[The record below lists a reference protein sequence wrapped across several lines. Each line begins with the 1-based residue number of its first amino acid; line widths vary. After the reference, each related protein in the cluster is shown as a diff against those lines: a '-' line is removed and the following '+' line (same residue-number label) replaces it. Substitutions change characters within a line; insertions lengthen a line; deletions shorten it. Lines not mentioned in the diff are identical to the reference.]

1 MGKILLT
8 LGLIGMSLGLF
19 GQEDFLKEANK
30 LFKNGEY
37 KEALYFYK
45 YSNISTNPEALY
57 RRGYCYL
64 KLNELSNAERD
75 FSLSNG
81 LGYEDNSLF
90 LVMGKIRHSQNEFG
104 AAALFYKDYLRA
116 TKGESKDRDDVVL
129 LLKNCITGQ
138 DAKFAEPLGYVENLG
153 EGLNSTYDEL
163 NPLRSPNYGDI
174 FYFSSN
180 RQLRMSDEETET
192 VSYDHNIYRIQSTSQ
207 GFKQA
212 EFANESL
219 NSFQNEI
226 LLDLSSDGSVLF
238 FGKGIDEFEVFSDTF
253 TIASQKVPIN
263 AKMNAPINY
272 QFVNSLDVYQDSIFL
287 YAAKT
292 EGGYGGFDI
301 YAAIRL
307 NGIWLSP
314 MNLGPKI
321 NGPYDEVSPFLSLGG
336 ENLFFSSNRPES
348 TGGYDVFYSEYDAEK
363 SNWKKS
369 VNLGLPINSEG
380 DDINFRLS
388 KDAKTGLL
396 TSDRLKDNFGGF
408 DIYYAFLKEHI
419 GAKVEARKLPG
430 FIESYVKAI
439 EEQTFA
445 SFEELN
451 AVPLDEVQFDPNAA
465 VETVELDPAREIFL
479 QNEAFI
485 YSDTGDLLSGENRE
499 KLNKVVDNL
508 SRNPALRIELVGH
521 TVKEGLKEFDL
532 YFSVKSAEKI
542 AEYLKSL
549 GVPKE
554 RILLKGLG
562 SAYPLVKY
570 ESGGQSIALA
580 DRMNRRV
587 ELNYLTLGNSSYKI
601 IQPELNV
608 PQYLLDNKYKLHKTQ
623 SEGLTYKVQIAE
635 SNKLLKNDAL
645 AVYDHLMIEKLAGA
659 SKYLYTIGV
668 YETYVETFFIK
679 KELEK
684 YNIKD
689 PKIIPYLNGNRID
702 VSLLNILS
710 EQYTDLKYYIEYEL
724 E

>member
-1 MGKILLT
+1 MRKLLLSFGFLCLSIL
-8 LGLIGMSLGLF
+8 MY
-19 GQEDFLKEANK
+19 GQEDFLKEADK

-45 YSNISTNPEALY
+45 YSDISTNPDALFK
-57 RRGYCYL
+57 RGYCYL
-64 KLNELSNAERD
+64 KLNDLNNAERD
-75 FSLSNG
+75 FTQSNG
-81 LGYEDNSLF
+81 LGYENTDLF
-90 LVMGKIRHSQNEFG
+90 LLMGKIRHSQGEFVK
-104 AAALFYKDYLRA
+104 AAYFYKDYLRQ
-116 TKGESKDRDDVVL
+116 TKGKSDNRDEVIL

-138 DAKFAEPLGYVENLG
+138 NKKFEEPLGYVENLG
-153 EGLNSTYDEL
+153 EGLNSLYDEL
-163 NPLRSPNYGDI
+163 NPLRSPNYSDI

-180 RQLRMSDEETET
+180 RQLRTSNEETET
-192 VSYDHNIYRIQSTSQ
+192 VSYDHNIYRIQSTTQ
-207 GFKQA
+207 GFKPS

-226 LLDLSSDGSVLF
+226 LLDLSSDGKVLF
-238 FGKGIDEFEVFSDTF
+238 FGKGTNAFEVYTDTF
-253 TIASQKVPIN
+253 TIASQKLPIN
-263 AKMNAPINY
+263 GKLNSPINY
-272 QFVNSLDVYQDSIFL
+272 QYVHSMDVYQDSVFL
-287 YAAKT
+287 YSTNA
-292 EGGYGGFDI
+292 EGGYGGYDI
-301 YAAIRL
+301 YAVIRL

-314 MNLGPKI
+314 INLGPNV
-321 NGPYDEVSPFLSLGG
+321 NGPYDEVSPFLALGG
-336 ENLFFSSNRPES
+336 EHLFYSSNRPQS
-348 TGGYDVFYSEYDAEK
+348 TGGYDVFYSEYNKEK
-363 SNWKKS
+363 SNWGKS
-369 VNLGLPINSEG
+369 LNLGLPINSEG

-396 TSDRLKDNFGGF
+396 ASNRIKDNFGGY

-419 GAKVEARKLPG
+419 GALVKARKLPE
-430 FIESYVKAI
+430 FITSYVKAI
-439 EEQTFA
+439 EEQSYA

-451 AVPLDEVQFDPNAA
+451 AVPLDEITFDPNAA
-465 VETVELDPAREIFL
+465 DTIQYDVEREINL
-479 QNEAFI
+479 QNEALI
-485 YSDTGDLLSGENRE
+485 YSDSGDLLSADNRE
-499 KLNKVVDNL
+499 KLNKVVEIL
-508 SRNPALRIELVGH
+508 SRNPGLRVELTGH
-521 TVKEGLKEFDL
+521 TVQEGLKEFDL

-542 AEYLKSL
+542 LEYLKNL

-570 ESGGQSIALA
+570 SSGGQTITLA
-580 DRMNRRV
+580 DRMNKRV
-587 ELNYLTLGNSSYKI
+587 DLSYLTQGNMSYI
-601 IQPELNV
+601 VNQPELDV
-608 PQYLLDNKYKLHKTQ
+608 PQYLLDNKFKLHRTQ
-623 SEGLTYKVQIAE
+623 IEGLTYKVQIAE

-645 AVYDHLMIEKLAGA
+645 EVYDHLMIEKLAGD
-659 SKYLYTIGV
+659 SKYLYTLGV

>member
-1 MGKILLT
+1 MGKLLCT
-8 LGLIGMSLGLF
+8 ISLLFLSFSIF
-19 GQEDFLKEANK
+19 GQEDFLKEADK

-45 YSNISTNPEALY
+45 YSDISANPEALY
-57 RRGYCYL
+57 KRGYCYL
-64 KLNELSNAERD
+64 KLNDLNNAERD
-75 FSLSNG
+75 FSMSNG
-81 LGYEDNSLF
+81 LGHQDKELF
-90 LVMGKIRHSQNEFG
+90 LLMGKIRHSQGEFVK
-104 AAALFYKDYLRA
+104 AAFFYKDYLRQ
-116 TKGESKDRDDVVL
+116 TKGKSKNKDEVVL

-138 DAKFAEPLGYVENLG
+138 NAKFLEPLGYVENLG
-153 EGLNSTYDEL
+153 EGLNTTYDEL

-180 RQLRMSDEETET
+180 RQLRVSDEETET
-192 VSYDHNIYRIQSTSQ
+192 VSYDHNIYRIQSTTQ

-238 FGKGIDEFEVFSDTF
+238 FGKGTNEFEVFSDTF
-253 TIASQKVPIN
+253 TIASQKIPIN
-263 AKMNAPINY
+263 GKLNSPINY
-272 QFVNSLDVYQDSIFL
+272 QYVNSLDVYQDSIFL
-287 YAAKT
+287 YATDT

-314 MNLGPKI
+314 MNLGPEI
-321 NGPYDEVSPFLSLGG
+321 NGPYDEISPFLSMGG
-336 ENLFFSSNRPES
+336 KNLFFSSNRPQS
-348 TGGYDVFYSEYDAEK
+348 TGGFDVFYSEYDGAN
-363 SNWKKS
+363 SSWKAS
-369 VNLGLPINSEG
+369 QNLGLPVNSEG

-396 TSDRLKDNFGGF
+396 SSNRLKDNFGGF
-408 DIYYAFLKEHI
+408 DIYYAFLKEII
-419 GAKVEARKLPG
+419 GDRVKARKIPD
-430 FIESYVKAI
+430 FIDAYVKAI
-439 EEQTFA
+439 EEQSYA

-451 AVPLDEVQFDPNAA
+451 AVPLDEVTFDPGMIDTMQYD
-465 VETVELDPAREIFL
+465 VEREVFL
-479 QNEAFI
+479 QNEAFV
-485 YSDTGDLLSGENRE
+485 YSDSGDLLSGENRE
-499 KLNKVVDNL
+499 KLNKVIDNL
-508 SRNPALRIELVGH
+508 SRNPGLKIELVGH
-521 TVKEGLKEFDL
+521 TIQEGLKEFDL

-542 AEYLKSL
+542 AEHLRNL
-549 GVPKE
+549 GVPKD

-570 ESGGQSIALA
+570 ESGGQTIALA
-580 DRMNRRV
+580 DRMNRRID
-587 ELNYLTLGNSSYKI
+587 LNYLTQGNMSYKI
-601 IQPELNV
+601 TQPELNV
-608 PQYLLDNKYKLHKTQ
+608 PQYLLDNKFKLHKTQ
-623 SEGLTYKVQIAE
+623 MEGLTYKVQIAE

-659 SKYLYTIGV
+659 SKYLYTIGL

-689 PKIIPYLNGNRID
+689 PKIIPFLNGNRID